1 MASFHW
7 YFLPALTALARN
19 VKSTSRAVTAAQVSA
34 WAANDQF
41 EFPAGIAEIAL
52 ADIVKHGYRLEGESI
67 RAAFWLTLLWPLTL
81 LVVVPAVLL
90 DWAGWRVNIEH
101 RPDLSPFGFRRR
113 DAGRGWAV
121 RFLRLELQVWKD
133 TRPA

>member
-1 MASFHW
+1 MADTSIAA
-7 YFLPALTALARN
+7 YFAVYLAVGFALLA
-19 VKSTSRAVTAAQVSA
+19 
-34 WAANDQF
+34 W
-41 EFPAGIAEIAL
+41 L
-52 ADIVKHGYRLEGESI
+52 AYRLEGESI

-133 TRPA
+133 THPA